1 MTNLT
6 LEALGFTKEE
16 LQQRVVDQLCEQ
28 ILESKTF
35 DEDGDEVT
43 VPSSFSRRINKR
55 IEDHITATVNA
66 IADKHVLPNVTAYIE
81 GLCLQETNKWGEK
94 TGQKKTFVEYLVE
107 RADAYMREE
116 VSYDGKSKS
125 ESGGYSWSKNTT
137 RVAYLINSHL
147 QYSIN
152 TAMTTA
158 LKTANEAIA
167 GGIEKAVR
175 IQLDH
180 VINGIKTSV
189 TVK

>member
-6 LEALGFTKEE
+6 LEALGFTKNE

-35 DEDGDEVT
+35 DEDGDEVSM
-43 VPSSFSRRINKR
+43 PSSFSRRINKR

-107 RADAYMREE
+107 RADAYMREDVNYE
-116 VSYDGKSKS
+116 GKSKDQTNS
-125 ESGGYSWSKNTT
+125 YNWSKNTT
-137 RVAYLINSHL
+137 RIAYLINTHL